1 MSLLALL
8 LTGCSSLPEFSQ
20 LEQRLKLRETRS
32 IQIIGSDGLLMGDLR
47 TRIENQLIKDSSAT
61 QRHLEI
67 MQAASESPLVLGNSA
82 TILIDGPKAYK
93 AIFRAIESANH
104 HIHIESFIFEELE
117 FEQTLSALLIKK
129 RAEGV
134 DIRILY
140 DSYGSKETPSA
151 FFAKLR
157 KDRILVCEFN
167 PINPLRARAGWVL
180 NHRDHR
186 KIVVV
191 DGRVA
196 FTGGI
201 NFHQVYHTDSTPTAM
216 RKSEPTI
223 VDGWRDTHLKIE
235 GPAVAQFQQLFFDS
249 WAKQS
254 CEMPAQRTTEYFPKL
269 SENGADVMAVVGSS
283 PDSMLSRMYL
293 TLLAAITNA
302 NKTIYL
308 TSAYFIPDP
317 NTILALKAA
326 SKRGVDV
333 RILLPGISDSW
344 LAFHGGRS
352 HYDELL
358 RAGVRIYE
366 RPDALL
372 HAKTLVVDGTW
383 ATVGSSNVDWRSFC
397 HNDEVNAV
405 VIGQDF
411 GSRMDTV
418 FKDDLNLATEITVEN
433 WSLRNHATRVLETL
447 ARQWEYI
454 L

>member
-1 MSLLALL
+1 ML
-8 LTGCSSLPEFSQ
+8 F
-20 LEQRLKLRETRS
+20 RS
-32 IQIIGSDGLLMGDLR
+32 
-47 TRIENQLIKDSSAT
+47 
-61 QRHLEI
+61 
-67 MQAASESPLVLGNSA
+67 
-82 TILIDGPKAYK
+82 
-93 AIFRAIESANH
+93 
-104 HIHIESFIFEELE
+104 
-117 FEQTLSALLIKK
+117 
-129 RAEGV
+129 
-134 DIRILY
+134 
-140 DSYGSKETPSA
+140 
-151 FFAKLR
+151 
-157 KDRILVCEFN
+157 
-167 PINPLRARAGWVL
+167 
-180 NHRDHR
+180 
-186 KIVVV
+186 
-191 DGRVA
+191 
-196 FTGGI
+196 
-201 NFHQVYHTDSTPTAM
+201 
-216 RKSEPTI
+216 
-223 VDGWRDTHLKIE
+223 
-235 GPAVAQFQQLFFDS
+235 
-249 WAKQS
+249 
-254 CEMPAQRTTEYFPKL
+254 
-269 SENGADVMAVVGSS
+269 
-283 PDSMLSRMYL
+283 
-293 TLLAAITNA
+293 
-302 NKTIYL
+302 
-308 TSAYFIPDP
+308 IPDP

-433 WSLRNHATRVLETL
+433 WSLRNHATRLLETL